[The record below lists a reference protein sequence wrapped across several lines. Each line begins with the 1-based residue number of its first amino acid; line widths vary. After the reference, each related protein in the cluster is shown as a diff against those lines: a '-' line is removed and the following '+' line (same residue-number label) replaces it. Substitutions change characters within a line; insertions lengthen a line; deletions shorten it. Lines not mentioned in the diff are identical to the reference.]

1 MRELLELIQRFKAE
15 QKLEFNKA
23 MINNDLNQ
31 EYFLGKIQAYDNIER
46 IIISKLKEIENGFES

>member
-23 MINNDLNQ
+23 MINNDPNQ